1 MNAIKKRAWKSEQL
15 STKSEHLKD
24 NKDNKVDWRRNKVL
38 ELSSQGYSQR
48 DIASTLQVGLGTV
61 NKDILFLRHLSQ
73 ENLQHH
79 IHERVPEEYQ
89 NCMTGM
95 KINLKQ
101 TLEIAE
107 TTSDPRTKLQARAV
121 ANDCYKYTMD
131 LTTNG
136 LVITD
141 AVKFIQTNKE
151 KLTISTKK
159 EDDKECKEP
168 DHDND
173 NEQLAEEQE
182 KETGGQETTNQVF

>member
-1 MNAIKKRAWKSEQL
+1 
-15 STKSEHLKD
+15 
-24 NKDNKVDWRRNKVL
+24 
-38 ELSSQGYSQR
+38 
-48 DIASTLQVGLGTV
+48 
-61 NKDILFLRHLSQ
+61 
-73 ENLQHH
+73 
-79 IHERVPEEYQ
+79 
-89 NCMTGM
+89 MTGM

-101 TLEIAE
+101 TLEIVE

-121 ANDCYKYTMD
+121 ANDCYKYIMD

>member
-1 MNAIKKRAWKSEQL
+1 
-15 STKSEHLKD
+15 
-24 NKDNKVDWRRNKVL
+24 
-38 ELSSQGYSQR
+38 
-48 DIASTLQVGLGTV
+48 
-61 NKDILFLRHLSQ
+61 
-73 ENLQHH
+73 
-79 IHERVPEEYQ
+79 
-89 NCMTGM
+89 MTGM

-101 TLEIAE
+101 TLEIVE

-121 ANDCYKYTMD
+121 ANDCYKYIMD

-136 LVITD
+136 LVIID